1 MTRSSFHGGEILAA
15 SRATGRCPDDLLDFS
30 SNADSLVADLTES
43 IVRSITYPFAYYP
56 DDGCRELVEALA
68 DTEGVDAGE
77 ILVGNGSSELIFLCL
92 QALKPGKVVIV
103 GPVFSEYARAC
114 ENLGIEHELY
124 LLEENNGFA
133 LTRKD
138 MDRLARIPGDMLI
151 LCVPNNPTT
160 AVYNDL
166 DVLLGSSN
174 RKHII
179 IDNTYRE
186 FLHGT
191 PAYDEQDVHRYRA
204 MVPADTCV
212 ISLQSFTK
220 AYYCTGIRLGYLLA
234 PQKIVDTLRGCRA
247 PWTVSRFAELA
258 GLAFLANRDAYRER
272 RRMMPALRKA
282 FVADLAKTGLFATI
296 LSSDLNFV
304 LAKLQAGRDVV
315 RLQAHLFACGI
326 LVRNCDT
333 IPGMPKGYVRLQV
346 RCGKE
351 NRALV
356 EACTSSIRSVSPI
369 QTAHLGGQQG

>member
-1 MTRSSFHGGEILAA
+1 MPRSSSHGGEILAA
-15 SRATGRCPDDLLDFS
+15 SRATGRGPDDLLDFS

-43 IVRSITYPFAYYP
+43 IVRSIDYPYAYYP

-68 DTEGVDAGE
+68 GIEGVDAGE
-77 ILVGNGSSELIFLCL
+77 VLVGNGSSELIFLCL
-92 QALKPGKVVIV
+92 QALKPAKVVIV

-114 ENLGIEHELY
+114 ENLDIEHELY
-124 LLEENNGFA
+124 LLGEAGGFA
-133 LTRKD
+133 LTRED
-138 MDRLARIPGDMLI
+138 MDRLTRIPGDMLI

-160 AVYNDL
+160 AVYKDL
-166 DVLLGSSN
+166 DVLLGSGN
-174 RKHII
+174 RKHIL

-186 FLHGT
+186 FLYGT
-191 PAYDEQDVHRYRA
+191 PVYDQQDVHRYRSV
-204 MVPADTCV
+204 VPRGTSV

-234 PQKIVDTLRGCRA
+234 PQQIVDTLKGCRA

-272 RRMMPALRKA
+272 RRMMPALRET
-282 FVADLAKTGLFATI
+282 FVADLAKTGLFANI

-304 LAKLQAGRDVV
+304 LAKLQPGRDVV
-315 RLQAHLFACGI
+315 QLQAYLLTRGI

-333 IPGMPKGYVRLQV
+333 IPGMPKGYIRLQV

-356 EACTSSIRSVSPI
+356 EACARFARSVPTI
-369 QTAHLGGQQG
+369 QSGHPGQQG